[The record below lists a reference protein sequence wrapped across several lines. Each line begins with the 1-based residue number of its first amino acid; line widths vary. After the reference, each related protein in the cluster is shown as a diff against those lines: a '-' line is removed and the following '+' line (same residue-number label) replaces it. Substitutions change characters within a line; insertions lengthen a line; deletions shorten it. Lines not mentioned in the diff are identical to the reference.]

1 MKILGIFLFIFCII
15 GFIFMGSNILS
26 FIDIPSLII
35 VFVPTFAAVI
45 GRHGFSGFKE
55 VFNSSKS
62 VPVLKTIGIAALL
75 SGFLGNFIAI
85 IIMLGNLADKAAM
98 GPAMAMLTSFYGVI
112 IYILSYLINVNN
124 KVSFTWSALPT
135 IFIGTELLTF
145 FILLAS
151 FTK

>member
-1 MKILGIFLFIFCII
+1 
-15 GFIFMGSNILS
+15 
-26 FIDIPSLII
+26 
-35 VFVPTFAAVI
+35 
-45 GRHGFSGFKE
+45 
-55 VFNSSKS
+55 
-62 VPVLKTIGIAALL
+62 
-75 SGFLGNFIAI
+75 
-85 IIMLGNLADKAAM
+85 MLGNLADKAAM
-98 GPAMAMLTSFYGVI
+98 GPAMAMAMLTSFYGVI